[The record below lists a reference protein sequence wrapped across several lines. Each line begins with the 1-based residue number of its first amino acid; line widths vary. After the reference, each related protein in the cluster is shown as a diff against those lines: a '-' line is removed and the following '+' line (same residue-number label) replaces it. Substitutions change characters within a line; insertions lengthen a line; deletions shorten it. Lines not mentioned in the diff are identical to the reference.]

1 MIVVRVTIMA
11 EQLIKQIATD
21 ELSILLIPVNGK
33 QLILPN
39 VSVAEIVSYSEPKKR
54 QEGPAWLKG
63 WVDWRSQTVP
73 LFSFEEINQ
82 ETIPAKRGAENST
95 IRRIAILNGIIDSNK
110 LPFCAMISDG
120 VPRAMRIRPR
130 EIASLDADDK
140 GIAELASVVVNGEH
154 AVIPNMD
161 WLQQQLIAVL

>member
-1 MIVVRVTIMA
+1 MA

-39 VSVAEIVSYSEPKKR
+39 VSVAEIVSYSEPQKS
-54 QEGPAWLKG
+54 EDGPAWLKG
-63 WVDWRSQTVP
+63 WVDWRSQAVP
-73 LFSFEEINQ
+73 LLSFEEINQ
-82 ETIPAKRGAENST
+82 EAMTANSK

-110 LPFCAMISDG
+110 LPFCAIISDG

-130 EIASLDADDK
+130 EIASLDDDDK
-140 GIAELASVVVNGEH
+140 GIAELTSVVVNGEH

>member
-1 MIVVRVTIMA
+1 MA

-39 VSVAEIVSYSEPKKR
+39 VSVAEIVSYSEPQKG
-54 QEGPAWLKG
+54 EDGPAWLKG
-63 WVDWRSQTVP
+63 WVDWRSQAVP
-73 LFSFEEINQ
+73 LLSFEEINQ
-82 ETIPAKRGAENST
+82 EAMTANSK

-110 LPFCAMISDG
+110 LPFCAIISDG

-130 EIASLDADDK
+130 EIASLDDDDK
-140 GIAELASVVVNGEH
+140 GIAELTSVVVNGEH

>member
-1 MIVVRVTIMA
+1 MA

-39 VSVAEIVSYSEPKKR
+39 VSVAEIVGYSEPKKAG
-54 QEGPAWLKG
+54 EGPGWLKG
-63 WVDWRSQTVP
+63 WVAWRAQTVP

-82 ETIPAKRGAENST
+82 ETMPTDSAN
-95 IRRIAILNGIIDSNK
+95 RRIVILNGIIDSGH

-130 EIASLDADDK
+130 EIASLDDDGEK
-140 GIAELASVVVNGEH
+140 GIAELTSVVVNGEH

-161 WLQQQLIAVL
+161 WLQQQLIACCD

>member
-1 MIVVRVTIMA
+1 MA

-39 VSVAEIVSYSEPKKR
+39 VSVAEIVSYSEPKKG

-63 WVDWRSQTVP
+63 WVDWRSQAVP

-82 ETIPAKRGAENST
+82 EAMTINSK

-110 LPFCAMISDG
+110 LPFCAIISDG

-140 GIAELASVVVNGEH
+140 GIAELTSVVVNGEH

>member
-1 MIVVRVTIMA
+1 MA

-39 VSVAEIVSYSEPKKR
+39 VSVAEIVSYSEPKKVE
-54 QEGPAWLKG
+54 EGPGWLKG
-63 WVDWRSQTVP
+63 WVDWRAQTVP

-82 ETIPAKRGAENST
+82 EAMPASSAS
-95 IRRIAILNGIIDSNK
+95 RRIVILNGIIDSSK
-110 LPFCAMISDG
+110 LPFCAIISDG

-130 EIASLDADDK
+130 EIASLDDDDK
-140 GIAELASVVVNGEH
+140 GIAELTSVVVNGEH
-154 AVIPNMD
+154 AIIPNMD